1 VKSLRVFAL
10 GAAFA
15 ASASASASGLDQL
28 KAFLG
33 GTKTG
38 QTSFT
43 QVVVGRSGR
52 VPQQSQG
59 TFAFARPGKF
69 RWSYDKPYT
78 QLIVGDGDKLWIY
91 DHDLNQVVVKKLD
104 RALGATPAALLAG
117 SDVLESNFELAEG
130 GKSDDGTE
138 YVNAKPKTADTGF
151 DSVRIGLKDNVP
163 RIMEL
168 HDSFGQVT
176 SLTFGSF
183 ERNPKLDSGVFRFTP
198 PPGADVVGG

>member
-1 VKSLRVFAL
+1 LAL
-10 GAAFA
+10 AAAFA

-52 VPQQSQG
+52 VPQQSLG

-151 DSVRIGLKDNVP
+151 DSIRIGLKDNLP

-183 ERNPKLDSGVFRFTP
+183 ERNPKLDSGAFRFTP

>member
-1 VKSLRVFAL
+1 MRFARVCVLLFTV
-10 GAAFA
+10 AAA
-15 ASASASASGLDQL
+15 TTTSASGLDQL
-28 KAFLG
+28 KAFLD
-33 GTKTG
+33 GTKSG

-43 QVVVGRSGR
+43 QIVAARSGR

-117 SDVLESNFELAEG
+117 SDVLENNFELNDG
-130 GKSDDGTE
+130 GRSDDGTE
-138 YVNAKPKTADTGF
+138 YVNAKPRTADTGF

-163 RIMEL
+163 RVMEL
-168 HDSFGQVT
+168 HDSFGQIT
-176 SLTFGSF
+176 SLTFGAF
-183 ERNPKLDSGVFRFTP
+183 ERNPKLDAGMFRFAP